1 MSISCN
7 ISVRVCCA
15 GELIGVEYLFSQT
28 GAVLQQDLGWDPD
41 TPDGTG
47 EAEEDW
53 NEGFEEEEELEE
65 IRLLSHHHALLLQ
78 PVEPRGAPAAAVAE
92 APTSQS
98 EPTPAPAP
106 PAEEDDDV
114 STGIP
119 VFISSVRVIV
129 RRTFMSCLCAF
140 LQDVM
145 GPDGHGGY
153 HHVTALANALADLRH
168 RRFVTQRQA
177 RVIIALWQRLSDR
190 DKAPVAFPPPT
201 PGQARA
207 GPHQDDPTAARSHSR
222 SGQCEAVS
230 TDGTHFKAL
239 FGSSSV
245 TRPNRVVSIQIC
257 V

>member
-1 MSISCN
+1 M
-7 ISVRVCCA
+7 
-15 GELIGVEYLFSQT
+15 EYLYSQT

-41 TPDGTG
+41 TPEGTG

-53 NEGFEEEEELEE
+53 DDGDEGFEEEEELEE

-190 DKAPVAFPPPT
+190 DKAPVAFPPRHQDRLVQGRFKTTQRRQAHT
-201 PGQARA
+201 PGV
-207 GPHQDDPTAARSHSR
+207 D
-222 SGQCEAVS
+222 
-230 TDGTHFKAL
+230 
-239 FGSSSV
+239 SV
-245 TRPNRVVSIQIC
+245 RR
-257 V
+257 